1 MQIDR
6 PIAAALILF
15 IILLLVFFL
24 VVPEYKTFGKLQAEL
39 GEKKAE
45 FNAQFDYYNA
55 IANTYQQLQGRK
67 DDIKKIDDA
76 LPQDPALGRVIYFL
90 QQTAKGN
97 GMMVKDL
104 FLSKSSSNSA
114 KSNEGNSVKD
124 IIFSINALG
133 DYASLEKFIIS
144 LEKSSRIFEITNIS
158 FSSSTSSSASSPT
171 SVSASIPASPSIPAA
186 PASLQTQF
194 QTQQIYSFN
203 LQIKTRTY

>member
-45 FNAQFDYYNA
+45 FNAQFGYYNA
-55 IANTYQQLQGRK
+55 IADTYQQLQGRK